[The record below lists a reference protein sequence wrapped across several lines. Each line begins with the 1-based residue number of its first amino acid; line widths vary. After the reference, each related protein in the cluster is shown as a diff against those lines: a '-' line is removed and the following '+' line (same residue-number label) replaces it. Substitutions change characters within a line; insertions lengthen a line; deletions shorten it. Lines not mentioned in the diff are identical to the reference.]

1 MTVPT
6 VSGGDR
12 SLGDRSLPAS
22 RGGTVQ
28 PMAEPA
34 EQRTSFEVPEHP
46 GRRWGW
52 LMSGIWIFYLASP
65 FSDLVTHPLPI
76 WVRVVGCV
84 LTVAF
89 AVTYVLSLRLGFS
102 TLAGCRRRWGWT
114 IPVALLAVG
123 LGMTPVVHEN
133 AATYVIFGMTLGMML
148 WPLRVASVVAAAAI
162 AWNGYGLPMLS
173 GDAHNLGMGIVTLA
187 VALLMLAVRRMQS
200 QEAVIRRAHEDIA
213 HMAVDAER
221 ARFSRD
227 LHDIVGHSLTAIIV
241 KAELAGR
248 LAKRRP
254 ESVGPEVA
262 DIELL
267 AREALED
274 VRRTVAGYREVTLS
288 GELASARAV
297 LDAAGVEA
305 SLPHAVDEVP
315 GRLRELF
322 GWVVREGV
330 TNVVRHSRARH
341 CWISVTPASIEVLD
355 DGRGPRGSTGSGLGG
370 LRERARAVGA
380 TVESGAGPTGGFRL
394 YVSAPAERL
403 A

>member
-1 MTVPT
+1 MT
-6 VSGGDR
+6 
-12 SLGDRSLPAS
+12 
-22 RGGTVQ
+22 
-28 PMAEPA
+28 EPA
-34 EQRTSFEVPEHP
+34 EQRASFEVPEHP

-52 LMSGIWIFYLASP
+52 MLSGIWIFYLASP
-65 FSDLVTHPLPI
+65 FSDLLTDPHPLWLRI
-76 WVRVVGCV
+76 VGCTV
-84 LTVAF
+84 TVAF
-89 AVTYVLSLRLGFS
+89 AATYVLSLRLAFAAMS
-102 TLAGCRRRWGWT
+102 GCPKRWGWV
-114 IPVALLAVG
+114 IPIALLAVG
-123 LGMTPVVHEN
+123 LAMTPVVHEN
-133 AATYVIFGMTLGMML
+133 AATYIIFGVTLGLCL
-148 WPLRVASVVAAAAI
+148 WPWRTGAVVAAAAV
-162 AWNGYGLPMLS
+162 AWNGYGLPVLS
-173 GDAHNLGMGIVTLA
+173 GDDYSIELGIITLA
-187 VALLMLAVRRMQS
+187 VALLMLAIRRMQS
-200 QEAVIRRAHEDIA
+200 QEWVIRRAHEDLA

-305 SLPHAVDEVP
+305 ILPQAVDEVP

-341 CWISVTPASIEVLD
+341 CWITVTPGSVEVLD
-355 DGRGPRGSTGSGLGG
+355 DGRGPRGGAGNGLGG
-370 LRERARAVGA
+370 IRERARALGA
-380 TVESGAGPTGGFRL
+380 TVEFGAGPRSGFRL
-394 YVSAPAERL
+394 YVAAPEVSA
-403 A
+403 

>member
-1 MTVPT
+1 MSVRTRPAR
-6 VSGGDR
+6 DR
-12 SLGDRSLPAS
+12 ALGDRSLAGPS
-22 RGGTVQ
+22 GDTVQ
-28 PMAEPA
+28 AMSEPA
-34 EQRTSFEVPEHP
+34 EQPTSFEVPEHP

-52 LMSGIWIFYLASP
+52 LLSGIWIFYLASP
-65 FSDLVTHPLPI
+65 FTDLFNDPHPL
-76 WVRVVGCV
+76 WTRVVGAV
-84 LTVAF
+84 LTVGF
-89 AVTYVLSLRLGFS
+89 AAGYMIGLRIGFTS
-102 TLAGCRRRWGWT
+102 LAGCRRRGAWL
-114 IPVALLAVG
+114 IPVALFAVG
-123 LGMTPVVHEN
+123 LAMAPVVHEDS
-133 AATYVIFGMTLGMML
+133 ATYVIFGMTLGLFL
-148 WPLRVASVVAAAAI
+148 WPVWVGIAVAVACV
-162 AWNGYGLPMLS
+162 AWNGFVLPALF
-173 GDAHNLGMGIVTLA
+173 GDSYALELVVITAA
-187 VALLMLAVRRMQS
+187 VALLILALRRMQS
-200 QEAVIRRAHEDIA
+200 QEAVIRRAHEDLA

-305 SLPHAVDEVP
+305 ILPQAVDEVP

-341 CWISVTPASIEVLD
+341 CWITVTPTSVEVLD
-355 DGRGPRGSTGSGLGG
+355 DGRGPRGGAGNGLGG
-370 LRERARAVGA
+370 IRERARAVGA
-380 TVESGAGPTGGFRL
+380 TVESGAGPEGGFRL
-394 YVSAPAERL
+394 YVL
-403 A
+403 ARVEDR

>member
-1 MTVPT
+1 
-6 VSGGDR
+6 
-12 SLGDRSLPAS
+12 
-22 RGGTVQ
+22 
-28 PMAEPA
+28 MADSA
-34 EQRTSFEVPEHP
+34 ARRTPFEVPEHP

-52 LMSGIWIFYLASP
+52 LLSGVWIFYLASP
-65 FSDLVTHPLPI
+65 FSDLVTQPHPMWL
-76 WVRVVGCV
+76 RVVGCAV
-84 LTVAF
+84 TVAF
-89 AVTYVLSLRLGFS
+89 AATYVLSLRMGFAS
-102 TLAGCRRRWGWT
+102 LSGCAPRWGLV

-123 LGMTPVVHEN
+123 LGMSPVVHED
-133 AATYVIFGMTLGMML
+133 AATYVIFAMTLGLMM
-148 WPLRVASVVAAAAI
+148 WPLRVGIAVAAAAV
-162 AWNGYGLPMLS
+162 AWNGYGLPVLS
-173 GDAHNLGMGIVTLA
+173 GASYSVGLGVITLA
-187 VALLMLAVRRMQS
+187 VALLMLAVRRMQN

-274 VRRTVAGYREVTLS
+274 VRRTVAGYREVTLA

-297 LDAAGVEA
+297 LDAAGVESA
-305 SLPHAVDEVP
+305 LPLAVDEVP

-341 CWISVTPASIEVLD
+341 CWITVTPTSVEVLD
-355 DGRGPRGSTGSGLGG
+355 DGRGPRGGVGNGLGG
-370 LRERARAVGA
+370 IRERARAVGA
-380 TVESGAGPTGGFRL
+380 TVESGAGRNGGFRL
-394 YVSAPAERL
+394 YVTAPAVR